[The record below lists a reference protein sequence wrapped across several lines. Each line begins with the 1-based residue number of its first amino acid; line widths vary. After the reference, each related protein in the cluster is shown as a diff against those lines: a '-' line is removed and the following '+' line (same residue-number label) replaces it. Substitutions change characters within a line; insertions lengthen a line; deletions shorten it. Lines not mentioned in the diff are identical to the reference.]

1 MIDIIQT
8 GVSSR
13 LSLNTPTLIS
23 VLALDAKRIPF
34 YIKQKERAGP

>member
-1 MIDIIQT
+1 MIDIIPT

-13 LSLNTPTLIS
+13 LSLNIPILIS
-23 VLALDAKRIPF
+23 MLALDMKRIPF